1 MVGSAPSIPSP
12 ATLSATYPWAQHHRS
27 TARIRWRTRR
37 AVSGRRVQI
46 SVRRRNTSSP
56 RMWSTVTL
64 PRTGN
69 AWRSSVTSRSLACL
83 RFRQRGRSA
92 SHVRNAACRKV
103 GGLARRFAASASL
116 PERASRRFSN
126 AWARASARVTSR
138 KPPNP
143 RSWRRPRI
151 GARWV
156 KNPTPG
162 TGFTSAVPQ
171 TQSNSARFVALRAT
185 VPTGGR
191 RSLASAPL
199 PLFDARRDGSHP
211 AVWRFPCR
219 PPAAGCADRR
229 SAFPCQRAIRLVVVR
244 TGQEWWRRRESNP
257 RPKVFR
263 NDVYMHIRV
272 VGGNPRPK
280 ASFPLSVPRRI
291 NPANRG
297 SEPIPCA
304 HRRLGKTAGKAR
316 LGRRPFP
323 PGRRGQEERGYLS
336 SQCQFSVGFCFVS
349 TVYERWTPDMQS
361 LLHIPSSNPV
371 RPPSS
376 RD

>member
-1 MVGSAPSIPSP
+1 MPKRAEEPVNRRPLGPVVS
-12 ATLSATYPWAQHHRS
+12 
-27 TARIRWRTRR
+27 RI
-37 AVSGRRVQI
+37 
-46 SVRRRNTSSP
+46 
-56 RMWSTVTL
+56 
-64 PRTGN
+64 
-69 AWRSSVTSRSLACL
+69 
-83 RFRQRGRSA
+83 
-92 SHVRNAACRKV
+92 
-103 GGLARRFAASASL
+103 
-116 PERASRRFSN
+116 
-126 AWARASARVTSR
+126 SR
-138 KPPNP
+138 KGGIL
-143 RSWRRPRI
+143 RGVTEVI
-151 GARWV
+151 
-156 KNPTPG
+156 
-162 TGFTSAVPQ
+162 TG
-171 TQSNSARFVALRAT
+171 ARFVALRAT
-185 VPTGGR
+185 MPVG
-191 RSLASAPL
+191 
-199 PLFDARRDGSHP
+199 
-211 AVWRFPCR
+211 
-219 PPAAGCADRR
+219 DRR
-229 SAFPCQRAIRLVVVR
+229 SAVARASRGLWRCAVR
-244 TGQEWWRRRESNP
+244 GPPGRGADRGSAFQAVSALFLRRKYPLSLCFARRCRSEDRRSQPSALPFKWWRRRESNP
-257 RPKVFR
+257 RPKVFC

-280 ASFPLSVPRRI
+280 APFPLSVPRRI

>member
-1 MVGSAPSIPSP
+1 MTDCQPV
-12 ATLSATYPWAQHHRS
+12 
-27 TARIRWRTRR
+27 
-37 AVSGRRVQI
+37 AVIILR
-46 SVRRRNTSSP
+46 VRR
-56 RMWSTVTL
+56 
-64 PRTGN
+64 
-69 AWRSSVTSRSLACL
+69 
-83 RFRQRGRSA
+83 
-92 SHVRNAACRKV
+92 H
-103 GGLARRFAASASL
+103 ARRQIPK
-116 PERASRRFSN
+116 PEP
-126 AWARASARVTSR
+126 TL
-138 KPPNP
+138 
-143 RSWRRPRI
+143 RPSDTESD
-151 GARWV
+151 
-156 KNPTPG
+156 KM
-162 TGFTSAVPQ
+162 SY
-171 TQSNSARFVALRAT
+171 S
-185 VPTGGR
+185 
-191 RSLASAPL
+191 
-199 PLFDARRDGSHP
+199 
-211 AVWRFPCR
+211 
-219 PPAAGCADRR
+219 RR
-229 SAFPCQRAIRLVVVR
+229 SANLSLFKKSNKSK
-244 TGQEWWRRRESNP
+244 WWRRRESNP
-257 RPKVFR
+257 RPKVFC

-280 ASFPLSVPRRI
+280 APFPLSVPHRI

>member
-1 MVGSAPSIPSP
+1 MGVALQGRHPVLRVLAVPPAWPERVAHPQHRLPEGRGFGPALRGERIASRARESSVLAGPSP
-12 ATLSATYPWAQHHRS
+12 RPNERHQREADQREIVAASKDSCPLRQGCHTSEGLHFGGEPQAINGVHFAALSGDDA
-27 TARIRWRTRR
+27 
-37 AVSGRRVQI
+37 GRRPALRCCTRLTRI
-46 SVRRRNTSSP
+46 SS
-56 RMWSTVTL
+56 M
-64 PRTGN
+64 
-69 AWRSSVTSRSLACL
+69 
-83 RFRQRGRSA
+83 
-92 SHVRNAACRKV
+92 
-103 GGLARRFAASASL
+103 RFAA
-116 PERASRRFSN
+116 
-126 AWARASARVTSR
+126 
-138 KPPNP
+138 
-143 RSWRRPRI
+143 
-151 GARWV
+151 
-156 KNPTPG
+156 
-162 TGFTSAVPQ
+162 
-171 TQSNSARFVALRAT
+171 LRAA

-191 RSLASAPL
+191 RSKPSPRFFSVGDTRSRCALRSGAGLKSGGPS
-199 PLFDARRDGSHP
+199 RRRCLS
-211 AVWRFPCR
+211 R
-219 PPAAGCADRR
+219 
-229 SAFPCQRAIRLVVVR
+229 
-244 TGQEWWRRRESNP
+244 WWRRRESNP
-257 RPKVFR
+257 RPKVFC

-280 ASFPLSVPRRI
+280 APFPLSVPRRI